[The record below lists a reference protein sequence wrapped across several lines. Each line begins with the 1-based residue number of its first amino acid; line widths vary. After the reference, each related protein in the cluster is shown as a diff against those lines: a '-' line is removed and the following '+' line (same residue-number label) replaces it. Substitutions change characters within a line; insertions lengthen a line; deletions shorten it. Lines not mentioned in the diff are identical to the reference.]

1 MTSAQARKKIWEINI
16 DNGIDFM
23 LGGFGHRAVEKE
35 AAMHAMEKALKD
47 QGLSETEVAAKM
59 KAAFPTFWSKAGQRM
74 VGSAGKAANAGG
86 RAGQGLMGWG
96 GRRFESFVAKAPGR
110 IGRGIE
116 FGSAAVID
124 ARKTAFGLGKIGQL
138 LLTGKGPR
146 TSFGEAFFPFF
157 KTHAANDL
165 AKYAL
170 NPAIGRRLVYA
181 AAPIAIFA
189 GLREALHPA
198 APPPSV
204 YFDGRYMRHVN
215 DMGASAD
222 YGQKMMGS
230 NSTLNESAR
239 ATMLMQL
246 SHIL

>member
-1 MTSAQARKKIWEINI
+1 
-16 DNGIDFM
+16 
-23 LGGFGHRAVEKE
+23 
-35 AAMHAMEKALKD
+35 
-47 QGLSETEVAAKM
+47 
-59 KAAFPTFWSKAGQRM
+59 
-74 VGSAGKAANAGG
+74 
-86 RAGQGLMGWG
+86 MGWG

-116 FGSAAVID
+116 FGSAAVIE
-124 ARKTAFGLGKIGQL
+124 AKKTAFGLGKIGQL
-138 LLTGKGPR
+138 LLTGKGSK

-157 KTHAANDL
+157 KTHAANDI

-181 AAPIAIFA
+181 AAPVAIFA

-222 YGQKMMGS
+222 YGQKMMGP
-230 NSTLNESAR
+230 NSSLNESAR